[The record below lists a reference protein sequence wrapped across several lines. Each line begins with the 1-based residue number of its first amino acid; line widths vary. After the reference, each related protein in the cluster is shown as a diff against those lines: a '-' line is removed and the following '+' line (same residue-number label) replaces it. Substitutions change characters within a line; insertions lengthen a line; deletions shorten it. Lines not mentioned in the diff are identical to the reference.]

1 MKKEEVPQEKSALE
15 SANMTDLYY
24 VTDED
29 GNYTTARS
37 TGWEAKAK
45 ALEESMELINERVT
59 EAKAAVANGT
69 ASPILYFMELN
80 KMDFSILSSYV
91 GIWTFFVKQHT
102 KPGKFRKLSDKTLH
116 KYADAFGISVEE
128 IKNFDGK

>member
-24 VTDED
+24 VTDD
-29 GNYTTARS
+29 NGNYTTARS

-45 ALEESMELINERVT
+45 ALEESMELINERVN

-102 KPGKFRKLSDKTLH
+102 KPGKFRKLNEKTLQ
-116 KYADAFGISVEE
+116 KYADAFGITVEE
-128 IKNFDGK
+128 LKNFDGK

>member
-24 VTDED
+24 VTDEN

-37 TGWEAKAK
+37 TGWDAKAK
-45 ALEESMELINERVT
+45 ALEESMELINERVN

-102 KPGKFRKLSDKTLH
+102 KPGKFRKLSEKTLQ
-116 KYADAFGISVEE
+116 KYADAFGITVEE
-128 IKNFDGK
+128 LKNFDGN

>member
-37 TGWEAKAK
+37 TGW
-45 ALEESMELINERVT
+45 